1 MFDPRRTFPPYKFA
15 PWNWWFALSAQAA
28 RMCWDAQAVMLL
40 RSMRIAQGGA
50 RAEAEAQRM
59 ITEKVAALAEAQLA
73 TAAALLKGNK
83 KRQVAKKA
91 LTAYTKRVRRNRR
104 RLSK

>member
-1 MFDPRRTFPPYKFA
+1 MFDPVRPFPPYNFA
-15 PWNWWFALSAQAA
+15 PWNWWFALSTQAL

-59 ITEKVAALAEAQLA
+59 IAEKIAALAEAQLA
-73 TAAALLKGNK
+73 TTAALLKGNS
-83 KRQVAKKA
+83 RQRVAKKA
-91 LTAYTKRVRRNRR
+91 LTVYTKRVRRNRR